1 MVPLAVNYIW
11 DIENLLQLLLQS
23 PHRGLRE
30 GNAHLMWIPPFCNPP
45 FACSENEMYWK
56 ISQRGFKQLARKKE
70 NCLEFWR
77 ACDSEHN
84 ERANLYQG

>member
-1 MVPLAVNYIW
+1 
-11 DIENLLQLLLQS
+11 
-23 PHRGLRE
+23 
-30 GNAHLMWIPPFCNPP
+30 MWIPPFYNPP

-84 ERANLYQG
+84 EQANLYQE